1 MFSRNGILIV
11 VALVSL
17 AVVCH
22 AAMGSDT
29 SDNDVSAL
37 AISINA
43 NGDETASIPDFDG
56 DGTIGFGDFVIFA
69 GVFGARQGDEKY
81 EAKYDLNGDGEI
93 GFADFLIFAE
103 NFGKELPSDYRAALV
118 ALYEATDGP
127 SWTNKE
133 KWLSAAP
140 LGEWYGVT
148 TDSQGRVIE
157 LNLRRN
163 NLQGTLPAKLARLT
177 NLEELNL
184 YVNQLW
190 GSIPTELARLSN
202 LTLLTLGFNKLR
214 GSIPTELARLSNLTE
229 LSLDNNQ
236 LTGAIPTELARLTKL
251 TSLELQKNQL
261 TGAIPTELARLTK
274 LTWLDLS
281 RNLLTGAIPTQLGRL
296 TNLEGLHFERNQLTG
311 AIPTELGQLTK
322 LRYLYINFNQLTGGI
337 PKELGQLTKLTS
349 LWLNGNQLTGPIPKE
364 LTRLTNL
371 EHLTLN
377 NNQLTGGIPKELGQ
391 LTSLTYL
398 RLNWNQLTGAIPP
411 ELGQLDN
418 LTRLYLHGNQLTGTI
433 PGELGQLINLTLL
446 NLGLNPLSGT
456 IPVEL
461 GQLINLTVLSLTEN
475 QLTGKIPNE
484 LGQLTN
490 LTVLALGGNKFTDI
504 SSLGGL
510 TNLNKLYLFSND
522 IIDIST
528 LAGLTNLSKLQLADN
543 NITDISPLAN
553 FTNLTHL
560 SVAYNNFTDPDV
572 SALAGLIHLV
582 DLDLRFNGIT
592 DISAL
597 AGLTSL
603 ERLNLRG
610 NPLSDVS
617 IAAHVS
623 ALQNMGVTVV
633 FDSFRKGDFDVEL
646 IFVGSFA
653 EKHRNM
659 MQYVARRWMAVIVEE
674 LPDYEFIQGWSGRC
688 GDHTYEITA
697 GERID
702 DLRIYMTTFGE
713 DDHPTAVGWGGPS
726 LLREE
731 THLPV
736 LGCVGFNLESANL
749 LTTGLHEVGH
759 VLGFGTV
766 WRDLGLI
773 QDLSR
778 DDPNADTH
786 FNGPL
791 AIVAFDDAGGT
802 GYTGAKVPVKK
813 MDGAH
818 WRGEVFERG
827 ELMLP
832 WGGGQLSAVTVQSLA
847 DLGYGVDV
855 SQADA
860 FTLPGA
866 TAGKAAAKIA
876 VVQPTVRGF
885 DVNVLRSD
893 AYTLLG
899 VDIVRPVISPSRD
912 AGLYGQGRI
921 PDGPSS
927 ILGDGRWTVRLESA
941 ERFRGRGADF
951 DLPDE
956 RQMLSIGPLDRA
968 EPELTCGAGQIN
980 EPIYVVD
987 SQGRIVRTIHR

>member
-1 MFSRNGILIV
+1 MFSRNGILIA

-81 EAKYDLNGDGEI
+81 EAKYDLNDDGEI

-103 NFGKELPSDYRAALV
+103 NFGKKLPSDDRAALV

-133 KWLSAAP
+133 NWLSAAS
-140 LGEWYGVT
+140 LGEWFGVT

-157 LNLRRN
+157 LNFVDN
-163 NLQGTLPAKLARLT
+163 NLQGTLPA
-177 NLEELNL
+177 
-184 YVNQLW
+184 Q
-190 GSIPTELARLSN
+190 LARLSN
-202 LTLLTLGFNKLR
+202 LTSLDLGYNKLT
-214 GSIPTELARLSNLTE
+214 GKIPTELGRLSNLTG
-229 LSLDNNQ
+229 LHLRRNQ
-236 LTGAIPTELARLTKL
+236 LTGTIPPELTRLSNLTLLDLGPNKLTGKIPTELGRLT
-251 TSLELQKNQL
+251 N
-261 TGAIPTELARLTK
+261 
-274 LTWLDLS
+274 LTWLDLGG
-281 RNLLTGAIPTQLGRL
+281 NQLTGTIPTELGRLTELTLLRLTGNQLTGRIPKELRRLTSLRSLWLNWNQLTGTIPTELGRL
-296 TNLEGLHFERNQLTG
+296 TNLE
-311 AIPTELGQLTK
+311 A
-322 LRYLYINFNQLTGGI
+322 
-337 PKELGQLTKLTS
+337 
-349 LWLNGNQLTGPIPKE
+349 
-364 LTRLTNL
+364 
-371 EHLTLN
+371 LTLN

-391 LTSLTYL
+391 LTKLTFL
-398 RLNWNQLTGAIPP
+398 RLNYNQLTGPIPP

-433 PGELGQLINLTLL
+433 PRELGQLINLT
-446 NLGLNPLSGT
+446 
-456 IPVEL
+456 E
-461 GQLINLTVLSLTEN
+461 LSLTEN

-504 SSLGGL
+504 SSLEGLTNLNELYLWSNDIIDISSLGGL
-510 TNLNKLYLFSND
+510 TNLNELYLFSND

-553 FTNLTHL
+553 FTNLTYL

-597 AGLTSL
+597 AGLTGL

-610 NPLSDVS
+610 NPLIDVS

-623 ALQNMGVTVV
+623 ALQDMGVTVV
-633 FDSFRKGDFDVEL
+633 FDSFRKGDFDLEL
-646 IFVGSFA
+646 IFIGSFA
-653 EKHRNM
+653 QKHRNM
-659 MQYVARRWMAVIVEE
+659 LQYVARRWMAVIVDE
-674 LPDYEFIQGWSGRC
+674 LPDYEFTQGWSGRC
-688 GDHTYEITA
+688 GDHTYEIPA
-697 GERID
+697 GERTE
-702 DLRIYMTTFGE
+702 DLRIYVTSFQG
-713 DDHPTAVGWGGPS
+713 DRLDPLGWASPH
-726 LLREE
+726 LLRDK
-731 THLPV
+731 TYLPV
-736 LGCVGFNLESANL
+736 LGCMGFDLERADL
-749 LTTGLHEVGH
+749 EITGLHEAGH

-766 WRDLGLI
+766 WENPGFV
-773 QDLSR
+773 QDL
-778 DDPNADTH
+778 DGDTH

-791 AIVAFDDAGGT
+791 AIAAFDDAGGT

-813 MDGAH
+813 MDGGH
-818 WRGEVFERG
+818 WRSPPIDF
-827 ELMLP
+827 ELMSP
-832 WGGGQLSAVTVQSLA
+832 SGGGHLSAITVQSFA

-855 SQADA
+855 TQADPY
-860 FTLPGA
+860 TLPGA
-866 TAGKAAAKIA
+866 TAGAKIA
-876 VVQPTVRGF
+876 TSPPPFSGPVLDLTRPYGFYSRGA
-885 DVNVLRSD
+885 DR
-893 AYTLLG
+893 
-899 VDIVRPVISPSRD
+899 
-912 AGLYGQGRI
+912 YGQGRI

-927 ILGDGRWTVRLESA
+927 ILGDARRTGRLESA
-941 ERFRGRGADF
+941 ERFWDHGVNVNLWDN
-951 DLPDE
+951 
-956 RQMLSIGPLDRA
+956 RQMWRVSSPA
-968 EPELTCGAGQIN
+968 HAAPELTCGAGLMN

-987 SQGRIVRTIHR
+987 QQGRVVRTIDR